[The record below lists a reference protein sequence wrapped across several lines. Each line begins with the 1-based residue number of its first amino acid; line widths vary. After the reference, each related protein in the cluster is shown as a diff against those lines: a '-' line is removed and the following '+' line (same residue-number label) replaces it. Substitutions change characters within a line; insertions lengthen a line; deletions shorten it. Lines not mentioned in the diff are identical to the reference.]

1 MEMTGRI
8 EIAALDKTGTLT
20 EGAPRVT
27 DIVPKDGVSEEE
39 LLQAAYAL
47 ERRSEHPLA
56 RAIADLAEERGIKA
70 EEITDLLILPGKG
83 LTGKQQG
90 KTLFGGSLAYI
101 TSLTDTTSLRARAD
115 ALSEEGKTPLLL

>member
-1 MEMTGRI
+1 M
-8 EIAALDKTGTLT
+8 
-20 EGAPRVT
+20 T

-39 LLQAAYAL
+39 LLLAAYAL

-70 EEITDLLILPGKG
+70 EEITDLHILPGKG

-90 KTLFGGSLAYI
+90 KTLFGGSFAYI

>member
-1 MEMTGRI
+1 M
-8 EIAALDKTGTLT
+8 
-20 EGAPRVT
+20 T

-101 TSLTDTTSLRARAD
+101 TSLTDTASLRARAD